1 MVILVITDVAY
12 SWAAYFSG
20 TMFAVGRLM
29 RIIKDYWKRDDQ
41 SVEILQHVRL
51 HWI

>member
-12 SWAAYFSG
+12 SWAACFGG

-29 RIIKDYWKRDDQ
+29 SIIKDYWKRDD
-41 SVEILQHVRL
+41 
-51 HWI
+51 